1 MARAL
6 PKSASLRA
14 RRWDVLV
21 LGSALG
27 GLAAAVR
34 LARGGLRV
42 CVVEEDEAARQ
53 PSFLREPF
61 FLPGLAGEGPLDGA
75 LRELGLPPIERRD
88 LALDPVAFQVLLPNA
103 RVEVGRADLL
113 ASELISWNLA
123 KPELAERFV
132 DAIAS
137 AGKAAE
143 QRIASLEWIRR
154 GGLRGLAR
162 SSRESEPMPAL
173 PDLLRE
179 TPPALSPL
187 LAAWTRA
194 CVGPANAALPPEALA
209 RLLAAPLAGGASF
222 ARPDTGLRALLQ
234 RRIESLH
241 GELRTLSGP
250 FRLVQLGEDP
260 GVARIGP
267 DDVWLGR
274 ALILNA
280 PAARLGAALRG
291 FGQEVPRWLDGP
303 AARMREVRIHVRAL
317 REAVPEPLA
326 RRAVL
331 ASAASGCGS
340 ADCPVTLLS
349 EPCARGAQFVELVA
363 GAVFPVEHDTGAAED
378 AIAAALAVLLPFAGN
393 RVRRAN
399 APAAPL
405 WDDDSGRF
413 DPGPGS
419 WPLGLELRASR
430 RSVYR
435 LAREHVAV
443 LGVEGEILLGLR
455 AGDAILADLS

>member
-34 LARGGLRV
+34 LARSGLRV

-61 FLPGLAGEGPLDGA
+61 FLPGLGGEGPLDGA

-88 LALDPVAFQVLLPNA
+88 LELDPVAFQVLLPNA
-103 RVEVGRADLL
+103 RVDVGRADLL
-113 ASELISWNLA
+113 GSELVSWGLA
-123 KPELAERFV
+123 KPELAEAFV
-132 DAIAS
+132 DAIVS
-137 AGKAAE
+137 AGKAAA
-143 QRIASLEWIRR
+143 QRMASLEWIRR

-162 SSRESEPMPAL
+162 SSRESEPMPVL
-173 PDLLRE
+173 PDVLRE
-179 TPPALSPL
+179 TPPALRPL
-187 LAAWTRA
+187 LAAWIRA
-194 CVGPANAALPPEALA
+194 CVGSASAALPPEALA
-209 RLLAAPLAGGASF
+209 RVLAAPLAGGACF
-222 ARPDTGLRALLQ
+222 ARPDTGLRGLLQ

-274 ALILNA
+274 ALLVNA
-280 PAARLGAALRG
+280 PAARLGATLRG

-303 AARMREVRIHVRAL
+303 AESMREVRIHVRAL

-331 ASAASGCGS
+331 AGAASGCGS

-349 EPCARGAQFVELVA
+349 DPCARGAQYVELVA
-363 GAVFPVEHDTGAAED
+363 GATFPVEYDSDAAAD
-378 AIAAALAVLLPFAGN
+378 AIAGGLAMLLPFAGN

-399 APAAPL
+399 ALPAPR
-405 WDDDSGRF
+405 WDNDSGRF
-413 DPGPGS
+413 EPGPGS
-419 WPLGLELRASR
+419 WPQGLELRVSR
-430 RSVYR
+430 RAVYQ

-443 LGVEGEILLGLR
+443 LGVEGEILLGVR
-455 AGDAILADLS
+455 AADAILSDLS